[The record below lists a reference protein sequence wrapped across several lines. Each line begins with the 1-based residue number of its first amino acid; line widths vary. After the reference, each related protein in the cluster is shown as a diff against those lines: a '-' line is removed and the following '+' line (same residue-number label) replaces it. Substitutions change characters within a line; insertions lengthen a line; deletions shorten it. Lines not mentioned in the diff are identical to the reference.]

1 MKCYQCGNRLSK
13 EDFCTG
19 CGADVGVYKK
29 ILAIPYHNES
39 AKEKEKFTIIS
50 DNWC

>member
-1 MKCYQCGNRLSK
+1 MNRKYLEK
-13 EDFCTG
+13 
-19 CGADVGVYKK
+19 YKK

-39 AKEKEKFTIIS
+39 AKEKEKFTIIR